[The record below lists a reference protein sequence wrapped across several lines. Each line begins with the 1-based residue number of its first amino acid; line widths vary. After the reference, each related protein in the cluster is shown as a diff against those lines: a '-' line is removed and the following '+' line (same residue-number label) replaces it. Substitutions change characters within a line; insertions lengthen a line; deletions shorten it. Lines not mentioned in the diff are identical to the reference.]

1 MAKFT
6 VYFKN
11 NVIRSYLFEAERV
24 RVGRDEAND
33 LVIDSLEVAPVHAL
47 IVTRGDRC
55 MIRQLNDDF
64 PLIINGKS
72 VKEDKLQHGDIIT
85 AGHYDLVYN
94 AGNAVQSTKTNAS
107 YIAHTANFQVISGIG
122 IGKIFH
128 LNMRMTMIGEHGS
141 GIVVIS
147 KRKEGYFAST
157 LESTGIITLNNQPL
171 DDKIIKLE
179 HHDVLVVNNM
189 TVQFYLH

>member
-6 VYFKN
+6 ICFKN
-11 NVIRSYLFEAERV
+11 NVIHSYLFEAERV

-33 LVIDSLEVAPVHAL
+33 LVINSLEVAPVHAL
-47 IVTRGDRC
+47 IVTRGDKC

-64 PLIINGKS
+64 PLVINGKS
-72 VKEDKLQHGDIIT
+72 IKEDKLQHGDIIT
-85 AGHYDLVYN
+85 AGHYDLVYSN
-94 AGNAVQSTKTNAS
+94 AGQSTKTNTG
-107 YIAHTANFQVISGIG
+107 YIAHTANFQVISGMG
-122 IGKIFH
+122 IGKIFY

-141 GIVVIS
+141 GMVVIS

-157 LESTGIITLNNQPL
+157 LEGTGIITLNNQPL

-179 HHDVLVVNNM
+179 HHDVLAVNNM